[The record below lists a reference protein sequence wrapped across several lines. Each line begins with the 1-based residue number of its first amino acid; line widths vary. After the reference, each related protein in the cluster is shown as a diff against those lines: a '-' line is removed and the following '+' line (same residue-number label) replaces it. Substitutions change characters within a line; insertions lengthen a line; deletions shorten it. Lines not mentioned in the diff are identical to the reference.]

1 MNHNR
6 NSIRALRTTG
16 VGWYAHRNIPD
27 LALAAG
33 ADFTLLLWVV
43 TGDDLDG
50 ELYAQEG
57 GFALRLTGGVV
68 SFTRAGFGHL
78 AVSADWRLARHTRT
92 LVAVRRKG
100 AELTLFVGG
109 LPAARAAVTD
119 AAACEGDFAI
129 GRQFMGGFAALQV
142 SRRALEDGEILA
154 ANAVM
159 PAPDAD
165 CVFCGDCESAQ
176 YKDVSANHLPLW
188 AEGEGAGCG
197 VFTACTRFNGW
208 RQCACEPGSALPAA
222 HTLLV
227 KLWPQPPGHGQTRC
241 RVYEARQEDQLL
253 YALELEPQ
261 ENNTFRLLLVGGAG
275 ELAFS
280 KTLLPQLWQDAA
292 VVFDG
297 ARASLY
303 LDGAAAGGGA
313 FPCAGGRTRLLA
325 GAPEGDAPEVGRSFE
340 GYLAYTAEFDSAL
353 TAQQIAAYADD
364 PPFLYAPGLVSLLL
378 LDWNGAPE
386 GMNGVPLAW
395 IGGSGFCLAADIT
408 PRTTPIGVS
417 VRLPEAVS
425 PQWEAMSDLDRWCLE
440 QVERCAQ
447 LFCSGLAGLPATAAD
462 GPPRAAYAPEV
473 VRRNFKGARQ
483 YIRSESPAPTARGA
497 AELEPLLTYRGSEGA
512 AITLQGPPAAG
523 AATETATY
531 GLFGAAVSFVQQHPV
546 ACSVAAAAVV
556 LGGVAAALEEGERE
570 RPDDKEQPTDL
581 SLLGIC
587 WCDGGSP
594 EKGGIY
600 FHQGGVNKPASM
612 DWPLA
617 ESCAVLVPGRLTSP
631 AVSVRV
637 QLPAAAKT
645 AWTGELKLWDI
656 SAEKRLGD
664 AVSATFTVQP
674 GETRT
679 VPVPYSAAGLQ
690 GLGFVRHDHVWQIC
704 AGGSRA
710 NAKATLY
717 LLPAAP
723 AAPWQLGVG
732 AAYDPAA
739 PAYVD
744 TALLDFFLPQGG
756 QPADWRQWMTRR
768 LNASGFVYDS
778 ERGACHYCNFAVHTL
793 RLQAL
798 LADLPGQG
806 KALNCADCA
815 HIVCA
820 GCALVGQMVYI
831 HQFVSPA
838 SMGFNCNQIIA
849 IGDDGWHYPFE
860 SSGQRGFSYHMFN
873 VTTAAIAAD
882 TRIYDACLQVDG
894 GPWPGSESGA
904 VSKTPLLP
912 LDMPPLRD
920 RRLAGER
927 AGGRGLHQKLLPGAA
942 GGHRLGVRL
951 CLRPGLPG
959 GRVPGGGPGGAA
971 AARRP
976 AGAPGCP
983 GAGAGGPAGRGRRPA
998 PGGLDAP
1005 PCGGGLPG
1013 GGRALPPLGLHPGGG
1028 RLPGGALGL
1037 RKRAAG
1043 AGAAGRAGR
1052 RLHPSGPP
1060 PGRRGGRDGGG
1071 GVRGDRRGHRALLPP
1086 RPGVRG
1092 VGARPGRGPAAGPG
1106 TGPTGAGSGGVKPPR
1121 RGRKKVKRRSRALR
1135 FFTWMAYPGRK
1146 ARKTAYKRGPA
1157 PGPLSVSGSKG
1168 QLVRGQPVA
1177 GAHRPQHPAGH
1188 AGGHHPRGDGP
1199 GDHAARADHRPPADG
1214 HTAADHRVCADP
1226 HVLLQG
1232 DGGAGADA
1240 LAALGR
1246 VDGVARAGEAHPRRD
1261 EGPRPDLHG

>member
-1 MNHNR
+1 M
-6 NSIRALRTTG
+6 
-16 VGWYAHRNIPD
+16 
-27 LALAAG
+27 
-33 ADFTLLLWVV
+33 V

-57 GFALRLTGGVV
+57 GFALRLTGGVI

-78 AVSADWRLARHTRT
+78 AVTGDWRLARHTRT
-92 LVAVRRKG
+92 LVAVRRQG

-208 RQCACEPGSALPAA
+208 RQCACEPGSVLPAA

-325 GAPEGDAPEVGRSFE
+325 GAPEGDAPEFGRSFE

-447 LFCSGLAGLPATAAD
+447 LFCSGLAGLP
-462 GPPRAAYAPEV
+462 
-473 VRRNFKGARQ
+473 
-483 YIRSESPAPTARGA
+483 
-497 AELEPLLTYRGSEGA
+497 
-512 AITLQGPPAAG
+512 
-523 AATETATY
+523 ATETATY

-679 VPVPYSAAGLQ
+679 VSVPYSAAGLQ

-704 AGGSRA
+704 RGRA
-710 NAKATLY
+710 RRSTAPTAPTSS
-717 LLPAAP
+717 AP
-723 AAPWQLGVG
+723 AARWWGRWC
-732 AAYDPAA
+732 
-739 PAYVD
+739 
-744 TALLDFFLPQGG
+744 TS
-756 QPADWRQWMTRR
+756 T
-768 LNASGFVYDS
+768 
-778 ERGACHYCNFAVHTL
+778 
-793 RLQAL
+793 
-798 LADLPGQG
+798 
-806 KALNCADCA
+806 
-815 HIVCA
+815 
-820 GCALVGQMVYI
+820 
-831 HQFVSPA
+831 
-838 SMGFNCNQIIA
+838 
-849 IGDDGWHYPFE
+849 
-860 SSGQRGFSYHMFN
+860 SS
-873 VTTAAIAAD
+873 
-882 TRIYDACLQVDG
+882 
-894 GPWPGSESGA
+894 
-904 VSKTPLLP
+904 
-912 LDMPPLRD
+912 
-920 RRLAGER
+920 
-927 AGGRGLHQKLLPGAA
+927 
-942 GGHRLGVRL
+942 
-951 CLRPGLPG
+951 
-959 GRVPGGGPGGAA
+959 
-971 AARRP
+971 
-976 AGAPGCP
+976 
-983 GAGAGGPAGRGRRPA
+983 
-998 PGGLDAP
+998 
-1005 PCGGGLPG
+1005 
-1013 GGRALPPLGLHPGGG
+1013 
-1028 RLPGGALGL
+1028 
-1037 RKRAAG
+1037 
-1043 AGAAGRAGR
+1043 
-1052 RLHPSGPP
+1052 
-1060 PGRRGGRDGGG
+1060 
-1071 GVRGDRRGHRALLPP
+1071 
-1086 RPGVRG
+1086 
-1092 VGARPGRGPAAGPG
+1092 
-1106 TGPTGAGSGGVKPPR
+1106 
-1121 RGRKKVKRRSRALR
+1121 
-1135 FFTWMAYPGRK
+1135 
-1146 ARKTAYKRGPA
+1146 
-1157 PGPLSVSGSKG
+1157 
-1168 QLVRGQPVA
+1168 
-1177 GAHRPQHPAGH
+1177 
-1188 AGGHHPRGDGP
+1188 
-1199 GDHAARADHRPPADG
+1199 
-1214 HTAADHRVCADP
+1214 
-1226 HVLLQG
+1226 
-1232 DGGAGADA
+1232 
-1240 LAALGR
+1240 
-1246 VDGVARAGEAHPRRD
+1246 
-1261 EGPRPDLHG
+1261 

>member
-78 AVSADWRLARHTRT
+78 AVSGDWRLARHTRT
-92 LVAVRRKG
+92 LVAVRRQG

-154 ANAVM
+154 ANGVL

-325 GAPEGDAPEVGRSFE
+325 GAPEGDAPEFGRSFE

-473 VRRNFKGARQ
+473 VRRNFKGAHQ

-512 AITLQGPPAAG
+512 AIILQGPPAAG

-600 FHQGGVNKPASM
+600 FHQDGVNKPASM

-679 VPVPYSAAGLQ
+679 VPVPYSATGLQ

-723 AAPWQLGVG
+723 AAPWQLGAG

-815 HIVCA
+815 HIVCV

-849 IGDDGWHYPFE
+849 IGDDSWHYPFE

-912 LDMPPLRD
+912 LDMPPCETGDWRVNVPVD
-920 RRLAGER
+920 VAYTKNFYRERLVATGWECVFAYGPAFR
-927 AGGRGLHQKLLPGAA
+927 VDAFREAAQEALQPPAALPEP
-942 GGHRLGVRL
+942 R
-951 CLRPGLPG
+951 
-959 GRVPGGGPGGAA
+959 
-971 AARRP
+971 AARTPGPEAQRAVAAVPPPAGWTPRP
-976 AGAPGCP
+976 AGAVCREEGARYHRWDFTR
-983 GAGAGGPAGRGRRPA
+983 AGAACRAEHWACESGRQ
-998 PGGLDAP
+998 
-1005 PCGGGLPG
+1005 
-1013 GGRALPPLGLHPGGG
+1013 ALA
-1028 RLPGGALGL
+1028 RLAE
-1037 RKRAAG
+1037 RAAG
-1043 AGAAGRAGR
+1043 YT
-1052 RLHPSGPP
+1052 HPDR
-1060 PGRRGGRDGGG
+1060 RRGGEA
-1071 GVRGDRRGHRALLPP
+1071 GV
-1086 RPGVRG
+1086 
-1092 VGARPGRGPAAGPG
+1092 
-1106 TGPTGAGSGGVKPPR
+1106 T
-1121 RGRKKVKRRSRALR
+1121 
-1135 FFTWMAYPGRK
+1135 
-1146 ARKTAYKRGPA
+1146 
-1157 PGPLSVSGSKG
+1157 
-1168 QLVRGQPVA
+1168 
-1177 GAHRPQHPAGH
+1177 
-1188 AGGHHPRGDGP
+1188 
-1199 GDHAARADHRPPADG
+1199 
-1214 HTAADHRVCADP
+1214 
-1226 HVLLQG
+1226 
-1232 DGGAGADA
+1232 
-1240 LAALGR
+1240 
-1246 VDGVARAGEAHPRRD
+1246 AGEACVVIGEGTVLFCRRAQVF
-1261 EGPRPDLHG
+1261 EVWAPDLAAARQLALELDRLALEAGE